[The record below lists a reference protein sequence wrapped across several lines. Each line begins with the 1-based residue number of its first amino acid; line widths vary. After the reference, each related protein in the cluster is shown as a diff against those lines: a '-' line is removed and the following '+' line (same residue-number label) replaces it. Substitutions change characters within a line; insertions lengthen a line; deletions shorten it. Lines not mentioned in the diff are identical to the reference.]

1 MNAINKVAV
10 FALVAALTVVSA
22 CGGSNVARLGKPIP
36 KETTVTTAQAINA
49 APVDFEGRSVLVKG
63 KITRECPAGCWFWIQ
78 DHTGEMYVDIKPSNL
93 TIPQRVG
100 STITVLGTVVLESG
114 KPHVIGSGLE
124 L

>member
-1 MNAINKVAV
+1 MKNTKVTATL
-10 FALVAALTVVSA
+10 ALAALLAAMLA
-22 CGGSNVARLGKPIP
+22 CGGSKVTRLGKTIP

-78 DHTGEMYVDIKPSNL
+78 DQTGEMYVDIKPCNL

-114 KPHVIGSGLE
+114 HPHVIGSGLE